1 MRTNMPAALRTLRR
15 RRGWRQADLGRR
27 AGFSRDVVQRIES
40 GELAG
45 VTIGAASRVAEAIGA
60 TLLVELRWHGADL
73 DRLIDGLHAALV
85 RAIAVRLERLGW
97 IVYVEMSFNHFGD
110 RGRCDLVAW
119 HPRTSTL
126 LIVEA
131 KTRIGDVQET
141 LGRLD
146 VKQRLGGEIARQLGL
161 RRPATIATALV
172 LTENGANRRVVRDF
186 EPLFRRFSARGRG
199 AVAWIR
205 QPTQGTSGLLWF
217 ESPDAASSRTVRT
230 ATPSHRRRAG

>member
-1 MRTNMPAALRTLRR
+1 MRTNMPVALRALRQ

-60 TLLVELRWHGADL
+60 ISSVELRWHGADL

-85 RAIAVRLERLGW
+85 RAIAVRLEHLGW
-97 IVYVEMSFNHFGD
+97 IVYAEVSFNHFGD

-119 HPRTSTL
+119 HPQTSTL

-146 VKQRLGGEIARQLGL
+146 VKQRLAGGIARQLGL
-161 RRPATIATALV
+161 RRPANIATALV
-172 LTENGANRRVVRDF
+172 LTENGANRRVVREF

-199 AVAWIR
+199 ALTWIR
-205 QPTQGTSGLLWF
+205 HPTQGTSGLLWF
-217 ESPDAASSRTVRT
+217 ESPDAGSSRTARVTSPAR
-230 ATPSHRRRAG
+230 HRRAG